1 MTIIFCVSHM
11 YVPAT
16 LDLISQGKDEYCIY
30 TDLKSIYTFFSKMYP
45 NMKVFWDDNMKA
57 GNTLYNITLGAIK
70 DKKRK
75 KDYFDNLSFEKLVF
89 FHEGDVPQ
97 ANWLI
102 KRIYRRQQ
110 PHVVYMPV
118 QRSFYFDKQYKE
130 PFLLKNIFKKLVNF
144 FVWNYWSHYYW
155 VLNSF
160 HLVMDKSFF
169 IDVKAEEVEWK
180 PQNNSVQDEIDK
192 RLLSKEKYPETSIV
206 WIENTLTGW
215 GANWDESSY
224 LKIVDKALENTKE
237 RKIFFKGHPDHAK
250 KYGRENEMED
260 IPAFIPGSLLLKRF
274 SCYIGAVSA
283 LLYEAADAGTPTIC
297 LLKLI
302 DMDEKKRADMVAFM
316 KEHNNGILFPETLDE
331 LGDMLNK
338 L

>member
-16 LDLISQGKDEYCIY
+16 LEIISWEKDFCIY

-45 NMKVFWDDNMKA
+45 EKKVFWDNNKK
-57 GNTLYNITLGAIK
+57 GGSTLYNITWGAMK

-75 KDYFDNLSFEKLVF
+75 KNFFDKLSFDKLVF

-102 KRIYRRQQ
+102 KRIYRRQK
-110 PHVVYMPV
+110 PNVVYMPV
-118 QRSFYFDKQYKE
+118 QRTFYFDAHYEE
-130 PFLLKNIFKKLVNF
+130 PFSLKRLGLKIITFLE
-144 FVWNYWSHYYW
+144 WHYWSHYYLH
-155 VLNSF
+155 LNRL

-169 IDVKAEEVEWK
+169 KSIKAEAVEWV
-180 PQNNSVQDEIDK
+180 PQNNSIIDEIDK
-192 RLLSKEKYPETSIV
+192 RLLPKEKYPETSIA

-215 GANWDESSY
+215 GANWNESSY
-224 LKIVDKALENTKE
+224 LKIVDKALDNTNE

-250 KYGRENEMED
+250 KYGRENEMEE

-302 DMDEKKRADMVAFM
+302 DMDEEKRADMVAFM
-316 KEHNNGILFPETLDE
+316 KEHNDSILFPETLDE
-331 LGDMLNK
+331 FGAILNN